1 MDATANQAKL
11 RKALLTI
18 KMDMVYRGVPREA
31 AEAKFRE
38 NVSVPE
44 PQPAVSPAPPK

>member
-1 MDATANQAKL
+1 MDPQKL

-31 AEAKFRE
+31 AEARFTE
-38 NVSVPE
+38 NVSVPA
-44 PQPAVSPAPPK
+44 PAAAPPPPVPK

>member
-1 MDATANQAKL
+1 MDPQKL

-31 AEAKFRE
+31 AEAKFME
-38 NVSVPE
+38 NVSVPA
-44 PQPAVSPAPPK
+44 PAAAGPPPPVPK

>member
-1 MDATANQAKL
+1 MDAAASQAKL

-38 NVSVPE
+38 NVTP
-44 PQPAVSPAPPK
+44 PAPAPAPAPPK

>member
-1 MDATANQAKL
+1 MNPPASQAKL

-31 AEAKFRE
+31 AEAKFNE
-38 NVSVPE
+38 NVSVPA
-44 PQPAVSPAPPK
+44 PAVAPPTK

>member
-1 MDATANQAKL
+1 MPVDVKKL
-11 RKALLTI
+11 RTALLTI
-18 KMDMVYRGVPREA
+18 KMDMVYRGVSRDV

-44 PQPAVSPAPPK
+44 PAAEVPLTK

>member
-1 MDATANQAKL
+1 MDPKKL

-31 AEAKFRE
+31 AEAKFTE
-38 NVSVPE
+38 NVSVPA
-44 PQPAVSPAPPK
+44 PAAAGAVPPPPK